1 MRALL
6 SASLL
11 ASLCVSPLWAQ
22 APKKIIEVE
31 DGDLILLKD
40 AARVRIVRRV
50 EGNVRVV
57 YNAQERWIVVL
68 VDQVTSAK
76 AADGR
81 VDHSVVFHDVEG
93 EWPLGARWEGH
104 ATVDEYTIATE
115 MGTVGLGLNAGN
127 GLVQLLSRARGPRDA
142 RVLFKDPSAVATV
155 TIAGAGGGS
164 GGNEPFDLAEQRQA
178 AIASRNASGLPPAG
192 FNTANTLT
200 FTSAA
205 SSGVVGGVVGAAP
218 APSGYPPPG
227 APVRVGGNIRTP
239 ARIQDAEPAMPAV
252 ALQAGVRGV
261 VILEVTIAADGHVG
275 SAKVLRSIPLLD
287 AAAVE
292 AALKWRYEPTLLNGA
307 PVPVIMTVTVNFQ

>member
-1 MRALL
+1 MRSLL

-11 ASLCVSPLWAQ
+11 VSLCAAPVFAQ
-22 APKKIIEVE
+22 APKKMIELE

-40 AARVRIVRRV
+40 TARVRVVRRT

-57 YNAQERWIVVL
+57 HNPQERWVIVL
-68 VDQVTSAK
+68 IDQVTPTK

-81 VDHSVVFHDVEG
+81 VDQSLVFHDVEG
-93 EWPLGARWEGH
+93 EWPLGPRWEGR

-115 MGTVGLGLNAGN
+115 MGTVGMGLNAGN

-164 GGNEPFDLAEQRQA
+164 GGNEPFDQAEQRQA
-178 AIASRNASGLPPAG
+178 AIASRNAGGLPPAG
-192 FNTANTLT
+192 FNTSNSLT
-200 FTSAA
+200 FTTNV
-205 SSGVVGGVVGAAP
+205 SGGVAGGAVGGTAAP
-218 APSGYPPPG
+218 AQPPPPN

-239 ARIQDAEPAMPAV
+239 TRIQDAEPVMPAV
-252 ALQAGVRGV
+252 AQQAGVSGV
-261 VILEVTIAADGHVG
+261 VVLEIIVGPDGNVT

-292 AALKWRYEPTLLNGA
+292 AAMKWRYQPTLLNGA
-307 PVPVIMTVTVNFQ
+307 PVPVIMTATVNFR